1 MQRLFLL
8 LFTAVFTVSAR
19 AQSSHTIARLDSLFD
34 ALEAA
39 DQMRGS
45 VAVSKGDRIIYT
57 RTIGPAAVVK
67 GKPVAANAETAYRIG
82 SITKTFTAVLVMHL
96 VEEGKLALDMKL
108 ARFFPTVPNADR
120 VTIEQLLS
128 HRSGLANYTADS
140 TFETFY
146 RKRQTRQDL
155 LARLST
161 ARPDFPPDSTFEY
174 SNTNYM
180 LLGWIVEDLRKKSFA
195 DAVRDGI
202 TARLGLTHTR
212 VADSVVVTAGEAI
225 SFRHANDRWVEETD
239 WDGTVAGSAGNI
251 VSTPSEL
258 LRFEHALFTGRLLK
272 PATVARM
279 QQFIP
284 VDGKKNGYGLG
295 IFSTSFGARTA
306 WGHNGGIAGFHSLAY
321 YFPTDS
327 TGTAILLSGERF
339 SLTDIRIGMLSAVYD
354 SSYRIPDFNR
364 QATRVSD
371 TVLQRYAGTYFS
383 KDFPLKI
390 FIRAESG
397 QLIARATGQGPFG
410 LKALSET
417 EFFFE
422 DAGIDLR
429 FATGVDGKWNV
440 MHFDQ
445 KGYKVQ
451 FTKELE

>member
-1 MQRLFLL
+1 MQRLLFLL
-8 LFTAVFTVSAR
+8 LTACCAATAN
-19 AQSSHTIARLDSLFD
+19 AQSSRAIARLDSLFD

-45 VAVSKGDRIIYT
+45 VAVSKGDRTIYT
-57 RTIGPAAVVK
+57 RTTGPAAVVK
-67 GKPVAANAETAYRIG
+67 GKPVAAHAETAYRIG
-82 SITKTFTAVLVMHL
+82 SITKTFTAVLVMQL
-96 VEEGKLALDMKL
+96 VEEGKLALDTKL
-108 ARFFPTVPNADR
+108 ARFFSTVPNADR
-120 VTIEQLLS
+120 ISIEQLLS

-140 TFETFY
+140 SFESFY

-155 LARLST
+155 LARFSS

-180 LLGWIVEDLRKKSFA
+180 LLGWIVEDLRRKSFA
-195 DAVRDGI
+195 NAVRDGI

-212 VADSVVVTAGEAI
+212 VADSVMVTAGEAT
-225 SFRHANDRWVEETD
+225 SFRRSDDRWIEETD

-279 QQFIP
+279 QQFKP
-284 VDGKKNGYGLG
+284 VDGRKNGYGLG

-321 YFPTDS
+321 YFPADS
-327 TGTAILLSGERF
+327 TGVAILLSGERF
-339 SLTDIRIGMLSAVYD
+339 LLNDIRTGMLSAVYD
-354 SSYRIPDFNR
+354 SSYLVPDFNR
-364 QATRVSD
+364 QTVKISD

-390 FIRAESG
+390 FVRSENG

-422 DAGIDLR
+422 DAGINLR
-429 FATGVDGKWNV
+429 FAQGADGKWNV

-451 FTKELE
+451 FTKEVE